1 MSRLRTPG
9 WSSAY
14 SLASVDLPIPGGPLR
29 WIRRGTAG
37 VYPGRSRPAAS
48 RPPGS
53 ASGGWAT
60 DPPLVRTRD
69 VDNVLSGAPGASPE
83 AAGRAGGTEPGLLAA
98 AAPGEWPDVALSYRQ
113 HHADLVRL
121 ALLLVGDRA
130 SAEDVVQDVFT
141 RLCTRRRVLAQD
153 SALPYVRAAVV
164 NGCRSMLRRRALARR
179 VAVTRTAPGRDSQ
192 ESAEHAV
199 ILAED
204 RRLVLAALAALPG
217 RRREVLVLRF
227 YLGLPVAE
235 VAATLGISQGSVK
248 SATARGLES
257 LARLLGEE
265 R

>member
-1 MSRLRTPG
+1 M
-9 WSSAY
+9 
-14 SLASVDLPIPGGPLR
+14 
-29 WIRRGTAG
+29 
-37 VYPGRSRPAAS
+37 
-48 RPPGS
+48 
-53 ASGGWAT
+53 
-60 DPPLVRTRD
+60 
-69 VDNVLSGAPGASPE
+69 LSGALGASPE
-83 AAGRAGGTEPGLLAA
+83 AGSRASGTEPGRPAA
-98 AAPGEWPDVALSYRQ
+98 ASAGEWPDVALIYRQ

-130 SAEDVVQDVFT
+130 CAEDVVQDVFT
-141 RLCTRRRVLAQD
+141 RLCTRGRVLAPD
-153 SALPYVRAAVV
+153 SALAYVRTAVV
-164 NGCRSMLRRRALARR
+164 NGCRSVLRRQALARR
-179 VAVTRTAPGRDSQ
+179 IAVTRIAPGRDTQ
-192 ESAEHAV
+192 ESAETMA

-204 RRLVLAALAALPG
+204 RRRVLAALAGLPG